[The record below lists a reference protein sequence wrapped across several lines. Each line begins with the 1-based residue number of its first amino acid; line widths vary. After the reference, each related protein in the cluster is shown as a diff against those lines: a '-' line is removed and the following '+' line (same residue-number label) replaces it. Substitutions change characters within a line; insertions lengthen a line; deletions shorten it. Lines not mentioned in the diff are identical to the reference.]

1 MKFKLVLLILLFT
14 ISASAQDVIVKR
26 NGSTILCRIVEV
38 NSTEIIYKKWSDLN
52 GSNYVM
58 ERTDATSINYENGK
72 RDTLSKPG
80 INQYAPNNQNQ
91 GFQQMND
98 KALLNMSNIEQ
109 YTKKAKKHKIIGWT
123 GGVLLIG
130 AGAVIFFSDPE
141 HDDDI
146 AIALGVGGM
155 VTGAI
160 WTGAFLYSAKQYQKR
175 ANYLLSNIP
184 IIQNEFKLEKGKS
197 LIAGID
203 LLKENINHTKNI
215 GIALRYNF

>member
-72 RDTLSKPG
+72 RDTLSEPG

-91 GFQQMND
+91 GIQQMND
-98 KALLNMSNIEQ
+98 NALLNISNIELH
-109 YTKKAKKHKIIGWT
+109 TKKAKKHKIIGWT
-123 GGVLLIG
+123 GGIILVG
-130 AGAVIFFSDPE
+130 AGAAIFFSDPE

-146 AIALGVGGM
+146 ATALGIGGM
-155 VTGAI
+155 ATGII
-160 WTGAFLYSAKQYQKR
+160 WTGALLYSSKQYQKR
-175 ANYLLSNIP
+175 ANSLLSNTP
-184 IIQNEFKLEKGKS
+184 IIQNEFKLGKGKS

-203 LLKENINHTKNI
+203 LLKENINHTNNI

>member
-1 MKFKLVLLILLFT
+1 MKFKFVLLFLLFT

-72 RDTLSKPG
+72 RDTLSEPG

-98 KALLNMSNIEQ
+98 KALLNMSNIEL
-109 YTKKAKKHKIIGWT
+109 YTKKAKKYKIIGWT
-123 GGVLLIG
+123 GGILLVG
-130 AGAVIFFSDPE
+130 AGAPFIIFCENLPDEAVIAGISSVAVGTIWAGFFLHS
-141 HDDDI
+141 
-146 AIALGVGGM
+146 
-155 VTGAI
+155 
-160 WTGAFLYSAKQYQKR
+160 SKQYQKR
-175 ANYLLSNIP
+175 ANSLLSNTP

-203 LLKENINHTKNI
+203 LLKENINHTNNI

>member
-1 MKFKLVLLILLFT
+1 MKFKFVLLFLLFT

-72 RDTLSKPG
+72 RDTLSEPG

-98 KALLNMSNIEQ
+98 KALLNMSNIEL
-109 YTKKAKKHKIIGWT
+109 YTKKAKKYKIIGWT
-123 GGVLLIG
+123 GGILLVG
-130 AGAVIFFSDPE
+130 AGAPFIIFCENLPDEAVIAGISSVV
-141 HDDDI
+141 
-146 AIALGVGGM
+146 AGM
-155 VTGAI
+155 V
-160 WTGAFLYSAKQYQKR
+160 WTGTFLYSAKQYQKR
-175 ANYLLSNIP
+175 ANSLLSNTP

-203 LLKENINHTKNI
+203 LLKENINHTNNI

>member
-72 RDTLSKPG
+72 RDTLSEPG

-98 KALLNMSNIEQ
+98 NALINMSNIEL
-109 YTKKAKKHKIIGWT
+109 YTKKAKKYKIIGWT
-123 GGVLLIG
+123 GGVLLVGIG
-130 AGAVIFFSDPE
+130 TTLIILDENRDDGATVIPGISSLVAGP
-141 HDDDI
+141 
-146 AIALGVGGM
+146 
-155 VTGAI
+155 I
-160 WTGAFLYSAKQYQKR
+160 WAGAFLYSAKQYQKR
-175 ANYLLSNIP
+175 ANSLLSNTP
-184 IIQNEFKLEKGKS
+184 IIQNEFKLGKGKS

-203 LLKENINHTKNI
+203 LLKENINHTNNI